1 MILEI
6 ICATK
11 ALYLGMFSAD
21 LVETAPFIYPSALS
35 IIFFYV
41 LGICMVY
48 YSVSTMSILVFPS
61 NPSIRPPLPQGM
73 YLSVVIV
80 LVCLERTFG
89 EHIVMYSSPSDIP
102 TPRGL
107 TFATDD
113 RSASHHIRSR
123 IEFRPPHSIVQISTD
138 FSSPDLESNT
148 AWPPARTSM
157 ASSRHGISMDGGTGA
172 IQSQLGPVVERSSF
186 RDSSSESHSVD
197 VAEKKEADSFAV

>member
-1 MILEI
+1 MGDKGVISRNVLRR
-6 ICATK
+6 
-11 ALYLGMFSAD
+11 LGRNSA
-21 LVETAPFIYPSALS
+21 VHLS
-35 IIFFYV
+35 IRIVDHFLLRSRNLHGLLLREYNV
-41 LGICMVY
+41 IP
-48 YSVSTMSILVFPS
+48 VFS
-61 NPSIRPPLPQGM
+61 FNPSVRPPLPQGM

-113 RSASHHIRSR
+113 LPSSHHRDIRSR
-123 IEFRPPHSIVQISTD
+123 IEFRQPHSIVQIPTD

-148 AWPPARTSM
+148 AWPAARTSM

-172 IQSQLGPVVERSSF
+172 IQSQLGPVVERNSF